1 MEETM
6 EEQYHIAICDDE
18 EFWREKIKTFCMET
32 SEKLQINFKIF
43 LFRTGEELIQS
54 DQVFQVLFLDVELGN
69 IDGFEIGLVWK
80 KQKRPGR
87 IIYITSH
94 DEWVQQAFKVQAFRY
109 LYKDSDME
117 AGFQEALTEALREY
131 REENDFLVFSGKK
144 EYFIKIKDIQY
155 IESLGDEMALHL
167 EKDYIIVKETLKGIN
182 KRLDQRFYQCHKSYI
197 VNMQNILKLEN
208 DKVYLKH
215 GETVAVSVRRR
226 KEMKKQY
233 FQFIKSQAEYL

>member
-1 MEETM
+1 M
-6 EEQYHIAICDDE
+6 
-18 EFWREKIKTFCMET
+18 
-32 SEKLQINFKIF
+32 
-43 LFRTGEELIQS
+43 
-54 DQVFQVLFLDVELGN
+54 GN

-167 EKDYIIVKETLKGIN
+167 EKDYIIVKETLKEIN
-182 KRLDQRFYQCHKSYI
+182 KRLD
-197 VNMQNILKLEN
+197 
-208 DKVYLKH
+208 
-215 GETVAVSVRRR
+215 
-226 KEMKKQY
+226 
-233 FQFIKSQAEYL
+233 

>member
-1 MEETM
+1 M

-43 LFRTGEELIQS
+43 LFKTGEELIQS

-167 EKDYIIVKETLKGIN
+167 EKDYIIVKETLKEIN
-182 KRLDQRFYQCHKSYI
+182 KRLD
-197 VNMQNILKLEN
+197 
-208 DKVYLKH
+208 
-215 GETVAVSVRRR
+215 
-226 KEMKKQY
+226 
-233 FQFIKSQAEYL
+233 